1 MSFYQDQQVRRY
13 SLFLLFFLILTALA
27 GSFLCLFQIHGAETL
42 YLEHSRVLAS
52 SLLEQGVSKT
62 VIARALCA
70 DAVSPEGSA
79 FLTEIGL
86 GKETSPW
93 LLPLLSR
100 LSGEAFCFLLPVFCS
115 CLCSCFWE
123 PFSFSGAVPGFICRR
138 NRFCETIW
146 TAISPI
152 IFPRTGKEPSTVF
165 LLPQNSLPP
174 CCSPRT
180 TRNARQ
186 KNF

>member
-79 FLTEIGL
+79 FITEIGL

-100 LSGEAFCFLLPVFCS
+100 LSRRSLLLSASGFL
-115 CLCSCFWE
+115 
-123 PFSFSGAVPGFICRR
+123 
-138 NRFCETIW
+138 
-146 TAISPI
+146 
-152 IFPRTGKEPSTVF
+152 F
-165 LLPQNSLPP
+165 LSLLLLL
-174 CCSPRT
+174 
-180 TRNARQ
+180 
-186 KNF
+186 